1 MIGPPT
7 PQEAFRQLAGR
18 HADVAMQANQ
28 LFLQYG
34 GNRRG
39 EMVPSSE
46 VAHDFKALRDWMR
59 LDWAARQLPPMFK
72 NRQAVAGPQRTAT
85 RQQRRAAERARAK
98 DR

>member
-18 HADVAMQANQ
+18 HADVAMQAQQ

-39 EMVPSSE
+39 EMIPSSE

-59 LDWAARQLPPMFK
+59 LDWAARQKPPMFTT
-72 NRQAVAGPQRTAT
+72 RRAVTGPQRPAS
-85 RQQRRAAERARAK
+85 RQQRRAAERKKGR
-98 DR
+98 